1 MSQNNPLRSIFHNHL
16 IQVTHNTLKIVRK
29 YWKLKFIMHIK
40 RFGITTVIVQISSIQ
55 ERNLFWISFRIKC
68 RLTRSDKLIFRQVVI
83 FNQVFVKSK
92 ASLAG
97 RRVEWAQ
104 LQLKMITQNNMEQ
117 IRKYQKTFS
126 LQDKKPSKYIIW

>member
-1 MSQNNPLRSIFHNHL
+1 MSQNNPLRSIFQNHL

-55 ERNLFWISFRIKC
+55 ELNLFRISFRIKC

>member
-1 MSQNNPLRSIFHNHL
+1 MSQNNPLRSIFQNHL

-29 YWKLKFIMHIK
+29 YWKLKFIMHIT